1 MNDDGS
7 RSYDTFLIV
16 VATILLFATAAMCIF
31 CAIEGFNPFK
41 IVTGNISEYDL
52 APSSNM
58 RETNILEALRADADP
73 SLYDIT
79 LSEPDTYLYLD
90 ENERKPYF
98 KSCNDYTL
106 FAEAYNAP
114 SGSERGTEIYG
125 TFGIEF
131 KINEKEL
138 SGKELEGFEKAN
150 GEAYGMLIPYYSV
163 THDDKAYVSCVDLR
177 GSAVML
183 ERPTSDGY
191 EVIAT
196 VSDASWPAIIASN
209 GGTAVLRNTDGTL
222 IYGTG
227 DYRVCIYLKQQLVC
241 YDGSEL
247 TTEIKSPENAI
258 YNLAVNTHSCA
269 NGILNPEGSGTL
281 DFQVN
286 VINEESDVAY
296 FPGSKINVGDT
307 LKIGVS
313 LSQDM
318 QKKLS
323 NVFSS
328 IGARGTLDLYV
339 YSNTEKKWV
348 KLDSQAFAKG
358 REDFANVTLE
368 FASEELKNG
377 RYKLVMSYNSL
388 FEHIEEAYEYYFV
401 FER

>member
-1 MNDDGS
+1 LYKAYKCLKKRRIAVSIIFNESNKTFYLNGKDYSYVFYINKVGYPTHLHFGAPIPEEDLFFSQSFGS
-7 RSYDTFLIV
+7 RSQ
-16 VATILLFATAAMCIF
+16 
-31 CAIEGFNPFK
+31 
-41 IVTGNISEYDL
+41 
-52 APSSNM
+52 
-58 RETNILEALRADADP
+58 
-73 SLYDIT
+73 
-79 LSEPDTYLYLD
+79 
-90 ENERKPYF
+90 
-98 KSCNDYTL
+98 
-106 FAEAYNAP
+106 
-114 SGSERGTEIYG
+114 
-125 TFGIEF
+125 
-131 KINEKEL
+131 
-138 SGKELEGFEKAN
+138 
-150 GEAYGMLIPYYSV
+150 
-163 THDDKAYVSCVDLR
+163 
-177 GSAVML
+177 
-183 ERPTSDGY
+183 
-191 EVIAT
+191 IAT
-196 VSDASWPAIIASN
+196 PAGIDDPKLSYNNALPEISF
-209 GGTAVLRNTDGTL
+209 
-222 IYGTG
+222 YGTG
-227 DYRVCIYLKQQLVC
+227 DYRVCIYLKQILVC

-269 NGILNPEGSGTL
+269 NGILNAEGNGTL

-377 RYKLVMSYNSL
+377 RYRLVMSYNSL